1 MLGPSKVKGTVYQR
15 WKPLNPFW
23 NTMLIAAEQWGQDPR
38 VLFPEVDKPLPWW
51 LARLRVRLWAIN
63 QAHNPDKDG
72 SQPS

>member
-1 MLGPSKVKGTVYQR
+1 
-15 WKPLNPFW
+15 
-23 NTMLIAAEQWGQDPR
+23 MLIAAEQWGQDPR